1 MHIQNDSTA
10 STRAAGRRRMKGGM
24 TLGLLLSLCAAAPWS
39 WAEDPGVTSN
49 NIRIGATL
57 PLEGDFKVYGLSM
70 KRGMDAALA
79 DQTVQKRRVEFVAIN
94 DFYNPTEAVKAAT
107 QLIEKGIFA
116 MVNSFGSPT
125 TKAVL
130 PLLAENKVPAIGFYT
145 GAAFTGPGDVLN
157 FR

>member
-1 MHIQNDSTA
+1 M
-10 STRAAGRRRMKGGM
+10 
-24 TLGLLLSLCAAAPWS
+24 
-39 WAEDPGVTSN
+39 
-49 NIRIGATL
+49 
-57 PLEGDFKVYGLSM
+57 YGLSM

-130 PLLAENKVPAIGFYT
+130 PLLAENKSTRDRLLHRCGLHRA
-145 GAAFTGPGDVLN
+145 
-157 FR
+157 R